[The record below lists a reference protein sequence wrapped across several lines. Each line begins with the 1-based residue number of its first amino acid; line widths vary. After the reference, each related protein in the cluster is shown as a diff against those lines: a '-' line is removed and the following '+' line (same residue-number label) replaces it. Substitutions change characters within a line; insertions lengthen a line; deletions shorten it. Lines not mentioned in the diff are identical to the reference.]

1 MPSGWFGVAIG
12 MLYDAY
18 QAQSDL
24 LAPLRAIATIT
35 QAAFGETQM
44 GPAFNYFFKGI
55 AAGAEIASRAQL
67 SHDRPPYEIREALVE
82 GRTVPVLEEK
92 ALESPFGTLLHF
104 RKETNLHQPRVLIVA
119 PMAGHFA
126 TLLRHTARTMLNDH
140 DVYITDWKS
149 ARDVPLAEGRFG
161 VDDYIDTLIGFLDKI
176 GPGAHTVAV
185 CQPCAALLAAVSI
198 MAETSHR
205 ATPRSMTL
213 MAGPVDTSVNPT
225 EVNRAANKKPIEWFE
240 KNLISTVP
248 ERYAGAGR
256 RVYPGF
262 LQISAFMSM
271 NLPRHWRAHMDLYG
285 HILRGDEKKATANKK
300 FYDEYLA
307 VSDLSA
313 DFFLETVQKVFQEYH
328 LPRGL
333 FQYRGNPV
341 SPAAIRKTAL
351 LTVEGEKDDIC
362 SVGQTVAAHD
372 LTPGIKPFKKMHY
385 VQAGV
390 GHYGVFSGT
399 RWATQIYPM
408 VRSSIQAND

>member
-1 MPSGWFGVAIG
+1 

-24 LAPLRAIATIT
+24 LAPLRAIADIT
-35 QAAFGETQM
+35 RTAFGDTQM

-55 AAGAEIASRAQL
+55 AAGAEIASRAHL
-67 SHDRPPYEIREALVE
+67 SHERPAYDIAEILVE
-82 GRTVPVLEEK
+82 GRAVPVHEEK
-92 ALESPFGTLLHF
+92 AFESPFGSLLHF

-149 ARDVPLAEGRFG
+149 ARDVPLAEGIFG
-161 VDDYIDTLIGFLDKI
+161 VDDYIDTLIGFFDKL
-176 GPGAHTVAV
+176 GPGAHAVAV
-185 CQPCAALLAAVSI
+185 CQPCAALLAAVAI
-198 MAETSHR
+198 MAEGNHP

-213 MAGPVDTSVNPT
+213 MAGPVDTSINPT
-225 EVNRAANKKPIEWFE
+225 EVNKAANKYPLEWFE
-240 KNLISTVP
+240 KNMISTVP
-248 ERYAGAGR
+248 DRYAGAGR

-262 LQISAFMSM
+262 LQIAAFMSM

-313 DFFLETVQKVFQEYH
+313 DFYLETVQKVFQEYH

-333 FQYRGNPV
+333 FQYRGHPV

-408 VRSSIQAND
+408 VRSTIMASD

>member
-1 MPSGWFGVAIG
+1 

-18 QAQSDL
+18 EAQAEL
-24 LAPLRAIATIT
+24 LAPLRAIAGIT
-35 QAAFGETQM
+35 RSAFGDIKM
-44 GPAFNYFFKGI
+44 GPAFNYFFQGI
-55 AAGAEIASRAQL
+55 SAGAEIACRAAL
-67 SHDRPPYEIREALVE
+67 SHERPPYDIAEAEVD
-82 GRTVPVLEEK
+82 GRRVPVFEET
-92 ALESPFGTLLHF
+92 ALDTPFDTLLHF
-104 RKETNLHQPRVLIVA
+104 RKETNLYQPKVLIVA

-140 DVYITDWKS
+140 DVYITDWKN
-149 ARDVPLAEGRFG
+149 ARDVPLAEGAFG
-161 VDDYIDTLIGFLDKI
+161 VDDYIDVLIQFFDRI

-185 CQPCAALLAAVSI
+185 CQPCAALLATVAI
-198 MAETSHR
+198 MAETHHR

-225 EVNRAANKKPIEWFE
+225 EVNRLAQKHPLSWFE
-240 KNLISTVP
+240 KNLIATVP
-248 ERYAGAGR
+248 AKYAGAGR
-256 RVYPGF
+256 KVYPGF
-262 LQISAFMSM
+262 MQISAFMAM

-285 HILRGDEKKATANKK
+285 HLIRGEKKKADANRR
-300 FYDEYLA
+300 FYDEYLSVA
-307 VSDLSA
+307 DLPA
-313 DFFLETVQKVFQEYH
+313 DFYLETVQKVFQEHH

-333 FQYRGNPV
+333 FEYRGHKV
-341 SPAAIRKTAL
+341 SPAAIKRTAL

-372 LTPGIKPFKKMHY
+372 LTPGIKPFRKRHY

-408 VRSSIQAND
+408 VRSIIQAND

>member
-1 MPSGWFGVAIG
+1 

-18 QAQSDL
+18 QAQSDY
-24 LAPLRAIATIT
+24 LAPMRALADLTRAIL
-35 QAAFGETQM
+35 GNTQM
-44 GPAFNYFFKGI
+44 GPTTNTFFKGM
-55 AAGAEIASRAQL
+55 AAGAEIAARARL
-67 SHDRPPYEIREALVE
+67 THERPDYEIFDALVD
-82 GRTVPVLEEK
+82 GRSVPVLEENS
-92 ALESPFGTLLHF
+92 LDTPFGNLLHF

-140 DVYITDWKS
+140 DVYITDWKN
-149 ARDVPLAEGRFG
+149 ARDVPLSAGKFG
-161 VDDYIDTLIGFLDKI
+161 VDDYIDTLIKFFDKM
-176 GPGAHTVAV
+176 GPGAHVVAV

-198 MAETSHR
+198 MSETSHR
-205 ATPRSMTL
+205 ATPCSMTL
-213 MAGPVDTSVNPT
+213 MAGPVDTSVNQT
-225 EVNRAANKKPIEWFE
+225 EVNRLANKHPIEWFE

-248 ERYAGAGR
+248 ARYAGAGR

-271 NLPRHWRAHMDLYG
+271 NLARHWRAHADLYSD
-285 HILRGDEKKATANKK
+285 LVRGNDKKADAKKK

-307 VSDLSA
+307 VSDLPA
-313 DFFLETVQKVFQEYH
+313 DFYLETVQKIFQEYH
-328 LPRGL
+328 LPRGTFL
-333 FQYRGNPV
+333 YRGHKV

-385 VQAGV
+385 VQPGV

-399 RWATQIYPM
+399 KWATQIYPM
-408 VRSSIQAND
+408 VRNTILASD

>member
-1 MPSGWFGVAIG
+1 

-18 QAQSDL
+18 QAQSDFF
-24 LAPLRAIATIT
+24 APLRAIADIT
-35 QAAFGETQM
+35 RAAFGDARM

-55 AAGAEIASRAQL
+55 AAGAEIASRAHL
-67 SHDRPPYEIREALVE
+67 SHDRPAYDIAEALVD
-82 GRTVPVLEEK
+82 GRAVPVHEEK
-92 ALESPFGTLLHF
+92 RLETPFGTLLHF

-149 ARDVPLAEGRFG
+149 ARDVPLAAGRFG
-161 VDDYIDTLIGFLDKI
+161 VDDYIDSLIAFLDKI

-185 CQPCAALLAAVSI
+185 CQPCAALLAAVAI
-198 MAETSHR
+198 MSETNHR

-225 EVNRAANKKPIEWFE
+225 EINKLANKYPLEWFE
-240 KNLISTVP
+240 KNMISTVP
-248 ERYAGAGR
+248 ARYPGAGR

-262 LQISAFMSM
+262 VQISAFMSM

-285 HILRGDEKKATANKK
+285 HLLRGDDKKAGANKK

-399 RWATQIYPM
+399 RWQTQIYPM
-408 VRSSIQAND
+408 VRSTIQAAD

>member
-1 MPSGWFGVAIG
+1 

-24 LAPLRAIATIT
+24 LAPLRLLAGMTSNALGDT
-35 QAAFGETQM
+35 QW
-44 GPAFNYFFKGI
+44 GPAANYFFKGM
-55 AAGAEIASRAQL
+55 AAGAQIASRAHL
-67 SHDRPPYEIREALVE
+67 NHERPDYDILEAKVE
-82 GRTVPVLEEK
+82 GRTVAVIEEID
-92 ALESPFGTLLHF
+92 LDTPFGNLLHF
-104 RKETNLHQPRVLIVA
+104 RKETNLPQPRVLIIA

-140 DVYITDWKS
+140 DVYITDWKN
-149 ARDVPLAEGRFG
+149 ARDVPLAAGVFA
-161 VDDYIDTLIGFLDKI
+161 VDDYIDTLIRFLDRI

-198 MAETSHR
+198 MSETGHR

-213 MAGPVDTSVNPT
+213 MAGPVDTSVNQT
-225 EVNRAANKKPIEWFE
+225 EVNKLANKHPIEWFE
-240 KNLISTVP
+240 QNLISTVP
-248 ERYAGAGR
+248 ARFAGAGR
-256 RVYPGF
+256 KVYPGF

-271 NLPRHWRAHMDLYG
+271 NMPRHWRAHMDLYG
-285 HILRGDEKKATANKK
+285 HLVRGEDKKADANKK

-307 VSDLSA
+307 VSDLPG
-313 DFFLETVQKVFQEYH
+313 DFYLETVRKVFQEYH
-328 LPRGL
+328 LPRGE
-333 FQYRGNPV
+333 FFYRGNKVNPGV
-341 SPAAIRKTAL
+341 IRKTAL

-385 VQAGV
+385 VQPGV

-408 VRSSIQAND
+408 LRNTILAND

>member
-1 MPSGWFGVAIG
+1 

-24 LAPLRAIATIT
+24 MAPLRAIADIT
-35 QAAFGETQM
+35 RAAFGDTQL
-44 GPAFNYFFKGI
+44 GPAFNYYFKGI
-55 AAGAEIASRAQL
+55 AAGAEIASRAHL
-67 SHDRPPYEIREALVE
+67 SHDRPPYDIADALVE
-82 GRTVPVLEEK
+82 GRRVPVHEEM
-92 ALESPFGTLLHF
+92 ALDSPFGTLLHF

-185 CQPCAALLAAVSI
+185 CQPCAALLAAVAI
-198 MAETSHR
+198 MAETNHR

-225 EVNRAANKKPIEWFE
+225 EVNRAANKKPLEWFK
-240 KNLISTVP
+240 KNVISTVP

-256 RVYPGF
+256 KVYPGF

-271 NLPRHWRAHMDLYG
+271 NVSRHWRAHMDLYS
-285 HILRGDEKKATANKK
+285 HLLRGDDKKAAANKK

-328 LPRGL
+328 LPRGV
-333 FQYRGNPV
+333 FQYRGNTV
-341 SPAAIRKTAL
+341 SPAAIKKTAL

-408 VRSSIQAND
+408 VRSTIRASD

>member
-1 MPSGWFGVAIG
+1 

-18 QAQSDL
+18 QAQSDF
-24 LAPLRAIATIT
+24 LAPLRALAGMTKAMLDDT
-35 QAAFGETQM
+35 QF
-44 GPAFNYFFKGI
+44 GPAANYFLKGI

-67 SHDRPPYEIREALVE
+67 GHERPGYEIADTLVE
-82 GRTVPVLEEK
+82 GRIVPVTEEI
-92 ALESPFGTLLHF
+92 ALDTPFGNLLHF
-104 RKETNLHQPRVLIVA
+104 RKETNQPQPRVLIVA

-126 TLLRHTARTMLNDH
+126 TLLRPTARTMLTDH

-149 ARDVPLAEGRFG
+149 ARDVPLAAGRFG
-161 VDDYIDTLIGFLDKI
+161 VDDYIDTLIRFLDQI
-176 GPGAHTVAV
+176 GPGAHVVAV
-185 CQPCAALLAAVSI
+185 CQPCAALLAAVAV
-198 MAETSHR
+198 MAEKGHR

-213 MAGPVDTSVNPT
+213 MAGPVDTSINPT
-225 EVNRAANKKPIEWFE
+225 EVNKLANKYPLEWFE
-240 KNLISTVP
+240 KNLITTVP
-248 ERYAGAGR
+248 SRFAGAGR
-256 RVYPGF
+256 KVYPGF

-271 NLPRHWRAHMDLYG
+271 NLPRHWRAQVDLYG
-285 HILRGDEKKATANKK
+285 HLIRGEEKKADANKK

-307 VSDLSA
+307 VSDLPA
-313 DFFLETVQKVFQEYH
+313 EFYLETVKKVFQEYH

-333 FQYRGNPV
+333 FRYRGNPV

-372 LTPGIKPFKKMHY
+372 LTPGIKPFKKKHY

-399 RWATQIYPM
+399 RWATQIYPV
-408 VRSSIQAND
+408 VRNAIMASE

>member
-1 MPSGWFGVAIG
+1 

-18 QAQSDL
+18 QAQSDY
-24 LAPLRAIATIT
+24 LAPMRALADLTRSIL
-35 QAAFGETQM
+35 GNTQM
-44 GPAFNYFFKGI
+44 GPTTNTFFKGM
-55 AAGAEIASRAQL
+55 AAGAEIAARARL
-67 SHDRPPYEIREALVE
+67 THERPDYEIFDALVD
-82 GRTVPVLEEK
+82 GRSVPVLEENS
-92 ALESPFGTLLHF
+92 LDTPFGNLLHF

-140 DVYITDWKS
+140 DVYITDWKN
-149 ARDVPLAEGRFG
+149 ARDVPFSAGKFG
-161 VDDYIDTLIGFLDKI
+161 VDDYIDTLIKFFDKM
-176 GPGAHTVAV
+176 GPGAHVVAV
-185 CQPCAALLAAVSI
+185 CQPCATLLAAVSI
-198 MAETSHR
+198 MSETSHR

-213 MAGPVDTSVNPT
+213 MAGPVDTSVNQT
-225 EVNRAANKKPIEWFE
+225 EVNRLANKHPIEWFE

-248 ERYAGAGR
+248 ARYAGAGR

-271 NLPRHWRAHMDLYG
+271 NLARHWRAHADLYSD
-285 HILRGDEKKATANKK
+285 LVRGNDKKADAKKK

-307 VSDLSA
+307 VSDLPA
-313 DFFLETVQKVFQEYH
+313 DFYLETVQKIFQEYH
-328 LPRGL
+328 LPRGTFL
-333 FQYRGNPV
+333 YRGHKV

-385 VQAGV
+385 VQPGV

-399 RWATQIYPM
+399 KWATQIYPM
-408 VRSSIQAND
+408 VRNTILASD

>member
-1 MPSGWFGVAIG
+1 

-18 QAQSDL
+18 QAQSDY
-24 LAPLRAIATIT
+24 LAPMRALADLTRSIL
-35 QAAFGETQM
+35 GNTQM
-44 GPAFNYFFKGI
+44 GPTTNTFFKGM
-55 AAGAEIASRAQL
+55 AAGAEIAARARL
-67 SHDRPPYEIREALVE
+67 THERPDYEIFDALVD
-82 GRTVPVLEEK
+82 GRSVPVLEENS
-92 ALESPFGTLLHF
+92 LDTPFGNLLHF

-140 DVYITDWKS
+140 DVYITDWKN
-149 ARDVPLAEGRFG
+149 ARDVPLSAGRFG
-161 VDDYIDTLIGFLDKI
+161 VDDYIDTLIKFFDKM
-176 GPGAHTVAV
+176 GPGAHVVAV
-185 CQPCAALLAAVSI
+185 CQPCATLLAAVSI
-198 MAETSHR
+198 MSETSHR

-213 MAGPVDTSVNPT
+213 MAGPVDTSVNQT
-225 EVNRAANKKPIEWFE
+225 EVNRLANKHPIEWFE

-248 ERYAGAGR
+248 ARYAGAGR

-271 NLPRHWRAHMDLYG
+271 NLARHWRAHADLYSD
-285 HILRGDEKKATANKK
+285 LVRGNDKKADAKKK

-307 VSDLSA
+307 VSDLPA
-313 DFFLETVQKVFQEYH
+313 DFYLETVQKIFQEYH
-328 LPRGL
+328 LPRGTFL
-333 FQYRGNPV
+333 YRGHKV

-385 VQAGV
+385 VQPGV

-399 RWATQIYPM
+399 KWATQIYPM
-408 VRSSIQAND
+408 VRNTILASD